1 MTPSIQHYH
10 GEVDFSAIEISL
22 THNCSHLTQAY
33 FNLLFS
39 RCTRL
44 ERFRED
50 PSAFMSTSGCGR
62 TFLYILDAFQS
73 SLAASHLIL
82 FILAVSL
89 EVPHFRVCCCKPLLF
104 HLERLRS
111 HYAYVKVPMLY
122 GFNAFDRTV
131 VYLLPSNKY
140 RGRELHVILSIHS
153 LYVGANGFLLDSRL
167 HLIRFLRFQRPY

>member
-62 TFLYILDAFQS
+62 TFLAFNAPS
-73 SLAASHLIL
+73 VITSCAACN
-82 FILAVSL
+82 FIYTRCIIGHA
-89 EVPHFRVCCCKPLLF
+89 HFRVVFYKPLLF

-122 GFNAFDRTV
+122 GFNAFNRTV

-153 LYVGANGFLLDSRL
+153 LYVGANGFWLDSRSR
-167 HLIRFLRFQRPY
+167 LIRFLRCQRPY